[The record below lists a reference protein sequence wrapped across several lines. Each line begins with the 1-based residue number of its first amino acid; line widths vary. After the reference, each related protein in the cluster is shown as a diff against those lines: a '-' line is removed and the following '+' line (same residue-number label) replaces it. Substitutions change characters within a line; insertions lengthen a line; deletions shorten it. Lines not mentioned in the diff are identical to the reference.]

1 MSRSGSIF
9 SLTLENLH
17 PSLDNIR
24 FYILNSKNLDIY
36 IILFLKKVLHLILQF
51 SMQFRFYKFSKN
63 LLTTIPVLDKISL
76 KFTKDP
82 AADSKKVLLSGV
94 VIIIG
99 GC

>member
-1 MSRSGSIF
+1 IF

-51 SMQFRFYKFSKN
+51 SKDILGFSKGC
-63 LLTTIPVLDKISL
+63 IAL
-76 KFTKDP
+76 KM
-82 AADSKKVLLSGV
+82 
-94 VIIIG
+94 
-99 GC
+99 

>member
-1 MSRSGSIF
+1 MLSRSGSIF

-51 SMQFRFYKFSKN
+51 SNIKYNAFLIKKAKLH
-63 LLTTIPVLDKISL
+63 LLYIMIIPQKVSVLNKIS
-76 KFTKDP
+76 
-82 AADSKKVLLSGV
+82 
-94 VIIIG
+94 
-99 GC
+99 

>member
-1 MSRSGSIF
+1 MAGCAKWPGNNYIIWFMLSRSGSIF

-51 SMQFRFYKFSKN
+51 SPFLFFCN
-63 LLTTIPVLDKISL
+63 FV
-76 KFTKDP
+76 FTFFIKY
-82 AADSKKVLLSGV
+82 A
-94 VIIIG
+94 IIIVVKNFMIILNSK
-99 GC
+99 